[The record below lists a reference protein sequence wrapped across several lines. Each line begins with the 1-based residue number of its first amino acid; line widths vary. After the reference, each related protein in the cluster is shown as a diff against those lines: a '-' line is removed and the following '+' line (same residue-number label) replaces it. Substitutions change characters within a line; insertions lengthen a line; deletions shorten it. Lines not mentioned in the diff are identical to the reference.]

1 MKFNIEHMNKY
12 LKRKR
17 TAEEDHDTDGNS
29 SDELSLSHHAKT
41 ESTTRKA
48 KVRKYD
54 PEYLQFGFIPYK
66 DNSDQPQCVICLN
79 VLSNE
84 SMKPAKLKRHLAT
97 KHNELKDK
105 PVDFFKRRAEV
116 YANQQKMIT
125 TATTVN
131 EKALKA
137 SYVMAL
143 RISKSKKAHTVA
155 ESLIMPAALEI
166 CEIMLGKESSRKL
179 QSIPVSN
186 DTIKRRICDMS
197 NDIQVQLVERLQ
209 SSIFAIQ
216 LDESTDIAGQA
227 QLLVYIRYCFDND
240 LLEDFLFCKPM
251 PLRTTGEDIFTMLND
266 FITSNQLQ
274 WSSCIG
280 ICTDGAA
287 AMTGHKSGVVARVR
301 TVSPN
306 IIATHCMIHREA
318 LASKNLNESF
328 SEVLNTCVKIVNW
341 IKCRPL
347 NGRIFAQLCDES
359 GSEHRHLLL
368 HTEVRWLSR
377 GRVLQRVFELRSELA
392 SFLVGRNSELATFMS
407 DNVWLAKL
415 AYLADI
421 FSHLNALNTSLQG
434 KDSSMLKTTDKIA
447 AFKKKLRIWKT
458 RVHNKCCDMFELLSG
473 FLNENNM
480 TIDDLAT
487 DVFDHL
493 SALAEY
499 FDKYFPTDN
508 IADYDWIRN
517 PFCCQLTDLTGKEEE
532 QLAELSSDRSLK
544 LKFQEQTLSAFWC
557 NVRKEYMLL
566 ADKALTVLV
575 PFATTYLCETS
586 FSALAVMKSKYR
598 SRLQLEDDMRVCLS
612 KISPRI
618 DFLCRQKQAHT
629 SH

>member
-1 MKFNIEHMNKY
+1 MDKY
-12 LKRKR
+12 LKSKR
-17 TAEEDHDTDGNS
+17 TSKEDYVGDGNCG
-29 SDELSLSHHAKT
+29 DELRHNAER
-41 ESTTRKA
+41 ESAQRKA
-48 KVRKYD
+48 KLRKYD

-66 DNSDQPQCVICLN
+66 NNSDLPQCVTCLN

-84 SMKPAKLKRHLAT
+84 SLKPAKLKRHLVT

-105 PVDFFKRRAEV
+105 PVDFFKRQAEV
-116 YANQQKMIT
+116 YANQQKVISA
-125 TATTVN
+125 ATTVN

-137 SYVMAL
+137 SYIMAM
-143 RISKSKKAHTVA
+143 RIAKSKKAHTDA
-155 ESLIMPAALEI
+155 ESLIMPTALEI

-179 QSIPVSN
+179 LSIPVSN
-186 DTIKRRICDMS
+186 DTIRRRICDMS

-227 QLLVYIRYCFDND
+227 QLLVYVRSCFDD
-240 LLEDFLFCKPM
+240 DVVEDFLFCKPV
-251 PLRTTGEDIFTMLND
+251 PLRTTGEDIFAVLND
-266 FITSNQLQ
+266 FFIANKLK

-306 IIATHCMIHREA
+306 IISTHCMIHREA
-318 LASKNLNESF
+318 LASKNLNKSF
-328 SEVLNTCVKIVNW
+328 GEVLNTCIKVVNW

-347 NGRIFAQLCDES
+347 NGRLFAALCEENDS
-359 GSEHRHLLL
+359 DHRHLLL

-377 GRVLQRVFELRSELA
+377 GKVLQRVFELRSELA
-392 SFLVGRNSELATFMS
+392 SFLMDNNLELATFVS

-421 FSHLNALNTSLQG
+421 FCQLNALNTSLQG
-434 KDSSMLKTTDKIA
+434 RDSSVLKTTDKIV

-458 RVHNKCCDMFELLSG
+458 RVQNKSCDMFELLTE

-480 TIDDLAT
+480 AIDNLAT
-487 DVFDHL
+487 DIFDHL
-493 SALAEY
+493 SAMAEY
-499 FDKYFPTDN
+499 FDRYFPADN

-517 PFCCQLTDLTGKEEE
+517 PFSCQLTDLTGKEEE

-544 LKFQEQTLSAFWC
+544 LKFQEQTLTAFWC
-557 NVRKEYMLL
+557 NVRNEYTLL
-566 ADKALTVLV
+566 AERALTVLV
-575 PFATTYLCETS
+575 PFATTYQCEAS
-586 FSALAVMKSKYR
+586 FSALAVMKSKLR
-598 SRLQLEDDMRVCLS
+598 SRLQVEDDIRVCLS

-618 DFLCRQKQAHT
+618 DLLCRQKQAHT

>member
-1 MKFNIEHMNKY
+1 MDKY

-17 TAEEDHDTDGNS
+17 ISEEEHGGNGNS
-29 SDELSLSHHAKT
+29 GDELRHDAER
-41 ESTTRKA
+41 ESAPRKA
-48 KVRKYD
+48 KLRKYD

-84 SMKPAKLKRHLAT
+84 SLKPAKLKRHLVT
-97 KHNELKDK
+97 KHNELKDN

-116 YANQQKMIT
+116 YANQQKIIS

-137 SYVMAL
+137 SYIMAM
-143 RISKSKKAHTVA
+143 RIAKSKKAHTVA

-179 QSIPVSN
+179 LSIPVSN
-186 DTIKRRICDMS
+186 DTIRRRICDMS
-197 NDIQVQLVERLQ
+197 NDIQLQLVERLQ
-209 SSIFAIQ
+209 SSTFAIQ

-227 QLLVYIRYCFDND
+227 QLLVYVRYCFDND
-240 LLEDFLFCKPM
+240 VVEDFLFCKPV
-251 PLRTTGEDIFTMLND
+251 PLRTTGEDLFAMLND
-266 FITSNQLQ
+266 FFIANKLE

-287 AMTGHKSGVVARVR
+287 AMTGHKSGVVARIR

-306 IIATHCMIHREA
+306 IISTHCMIHREA

-328 SEVLNTCVKIVNW
+328 GEVLNTCIKLVNW

-347 NGRIFAQLCDES
+347 NGRLFAALCEES
-359 GSEHRHLLL
+359 GSDHRHLLL

-377 GRVLQRVFELRSELA
+377 GKVLQRVFELRSELA
-392 SFLVGRNSELATFMS
+392 SFLMDKNSELVKFVS

-421 FSHLNALNTSLQG
+421 FCQLNALNTSLQG
-434 KDSSMLKTTDKIA
+434 RDSSVLKTTDKIT

-458 RVHNKCCDMFELLSG
+458 RVQNKSY
-473 FLNENNM
+473 
-480 TIDDLAT
+480 I
-487 DVFDHL
+487 FDHL
-493 SALAEY
+493 SAMEEY
-499 FDKYFPTDN
+499 FDRYFPTDN

-517 PFCCQLTDLTGKEEE
+517 PFSCQLTNLTGKEEE

-544 LKFQEQTLSAFWC
+544 LKFQEQTLTAFWC
-557 NVRKEYMLL
+557 NVRNEYTLL
-566 ADKALTVLV
+566 AERALTVLV
-575 PFATTYLCETS
+575 PFATTYQCEAS
-586 FSALAVMKSKYR
+586 FSALAVIKSKFR
-598 SRLQLEDDMRVCLS
+598 SRLQVEDDIRVCLS

-618 DFLCRQKQAHT
+618 DLLCRQKQAHT

>member
-1 MKFNIEHMNKY
+1 MDKY

-17 TAEEDHDTDGNS
+17 ISEEEHGGNGNS
-29 SDELSLSHHAKT
+29 GDELKHDVER
-41 ESTTRKA
+41 ESAPRKA
-48 KVRKYD
+48 KLRKYD

-84 SMKPAKLKRHLAT
+84 SLKPAKLKRHLVT

-105 PVDFFKRRAEV
+105 PVDFFQRQAEV
-116 YANQQKMIT
+116 YANQQKIIS

-137 SYVMAL
+137 SYIMAM
-143 RISKSKKAHTVA
+143 RIAKRKKAHTVA

-179 QSIPVSN
+179 LSIPVSN
-186 DTIKRRICDMS
+186 DTIRRRICDMS
-197 NDIQVQLVERLQ
+197 NDIQLQLVERLQ
-209 SSIFAIQ
+209 SSTFAIQ

-227 QLLVYIRYCFDND
+227 QLLVYVRYCFDND
-240 LLEDFLFCKPM
+240 VVEDFLFCKPV
-251 PLRTTGEDIFTMLND
+251 PLRTTGEDIFAMLND
-266 FITSNQLQ
+266 FFIANKLE

-301 TVSPN
+301 TVSLN
-306 IIATHCMIHREA
+306 IISTHCMIHREA
-318 LASKNLNESF
+318 LASKNLNDSF
-328 SEVLNTCVKIVNW
+328 GKVLNTCIKLVNW

-347 NGRIFAQLCDES
+347 NERLFAALCEES
-359 GSEHRHLLL
+359 GSDHRHLLL

-377 GRVLQRVFELRSELA
+377 GKVLQRVFELRSELA
-392 SFLVGRNSELATFMS
+392 SFLMDKNSELVKFVS

-421 FSHLNALNTSLQG
+421 FCQLNALNTSLQG
-434 KDSSMLKTTDKIA
+434 RDSIVLITTDKIT

-458 RVHNKCCDMFELLSG
+458 RVQNKSCDMY
-473 FLNENNM
+473 
-480 TIDDLAT
+480 I
-487 DVFDHL
+487 
-493 SALAEY
+493 
-499 FDKYFPTDN
+499 PTDN

-517 PFCCQLTDLTGKEEE
+517 PFSCQLTDLTGKEEE

-544 LKFQEQTLSAFWC
+544 LKFQEQTLTAFWC
-557 NVRKEYMLL
+557 NVRNEYTLL
-566 ADKALTVLV
+566 AERALTVLV
-575 PFATTYLCETS
+575 PFATTYQCEAS
-586 FSALAVMKSKYR
+586 FSALAVIKSKFR
-598 SRLQLEDDMRVCLS
+598 SRLQVEDDIRVCLS

-618 DFLCRQKQAHT
+618 DLLCRQKQAHT